1 MELLTVKEVAKRL
14 KVNPNYVYKLM
25 NKGYIQYL
33 VLGKKKITDFEL
45 ERFLRESQGKDFT
58 DLGNIKE
65 IEIKEEI

>member
-58 DLGNIKE
+58 DLDNIKE